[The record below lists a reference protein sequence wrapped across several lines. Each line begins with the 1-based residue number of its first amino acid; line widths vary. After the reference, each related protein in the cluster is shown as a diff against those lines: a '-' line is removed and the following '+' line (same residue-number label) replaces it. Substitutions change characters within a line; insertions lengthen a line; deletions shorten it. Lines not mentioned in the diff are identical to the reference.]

1 MKNTNLAV
9 RVPAITAFFWAIK
22 ILATTVGE
30 TFADFL
36 NVDVGLGFQV
46 TTAIMTSLLVIL
58 LIIQFAN
65 RRYVPWVYWAA
76 IVFISV
82 VGTLLTDFLTDSL
95 GVPLAV
101 SSLGFALVLG
111 VVFAIWYRRERT
123 LEMKSI
129 NTASRETFYWLAI
142 LFTFALGTALG
153 DYLAETIGLG
163 YGLSALVYGGSIVLV
178 YVLFKANKLNAVAAF
193 WIAYVLTRPLG
204 ASVGDFL
211 AQDKSNGGLGLG
223 TTVVSWIFLL
233 AILLL
238 TGYLSFSKRDHITK

>member
-9 RVPAITAFFWAIK
+9 RVPAITAFFWIIK
-22 ILATTVGE
+22 VLATTVGE
-30 TFADFL
+30 TFADYL

-46 TTAIMTSLLVIL
+46 TTAVMTSLLVIL

-65 RRYVPWVYWAA
+65 RRYVPGIYWAA

-82 VGTLLTDFLTDSL
+82 VGTLLTDYLTDSL
-95 GVPLAV
+95 EIPLSV
-101 SSLGFALVLG
+101 SSLGFALALG
-111 VVFAIWYRRERT
+111 IVFAIWWQREGT

-129 NTASRETFYWLAI
+129 NTAGREAFYWLAI
-142 LFTFALGTALG
+142 LLTFALGTALG
-153 DYLAETIGLG
+153 DYLAETIGFG
-163 YGLSALVYGGSIVLV
+163 YGLSAVVYGGLILLV
-178 YVLFKANKLNAVAAF
+178 YILFKAKKLNAVAAF

-211 AQDKSNGGLGLG
+211 AQDSSNGGLGLG
-223 TTVVSWIFLL
+223 TKVVSWIFLT

-238 TGYLSFSKRDHITK
+238 TGYLTFSKRDQIAK

>member
-9 RVPAITAFFWAIK
+9 RVPAITAFFWIIK
-22 ILATTVGE
+22 VLATTVGE
-30 TFADFL
+30 TFADYL
-36 NVDVGLGFQV
+36 NRDVGLGFQV
-46 TTAIMTSLLVIL
+46 TTAVMTSLLGIL
-58 LIIQFAN
+58 LIIQFSY
-65 RRYVPWVYWAA
+65 RRYVPWAYWAA

-101 SSLGFALVLG
+101 SSLIFALGLG
-111 VVFAIWYRRERT
+111 IVFAIWWQKERT

-129 NTASRETFYWLAI
+129 NTAGREAFYWLAI
-142 LFTFALGTALG
+142 LLTFALGTALG

-163 YGLSALVYGGSIVLV
+163 YGLSAVVYGFAILV
-178 YVLFKANKLNAVAAF
+178 VFLLFRAKKLGGVGAF

-211 AQDKSNGGLGLG
+211 AQDQSNGGLGLG
-223 TTVVSWIFLL
+223 TTVVSWIFLG
-233 AILLL
+233 AILIL
-238 TGYLSFSKRDHITK
+238 TAYLTFSKRDRIIK

>member
-1 MKNTNLAV
+1 MKKANLAV
-9 RVPAITAFFWAIK
+9 RVPSITAFFWIIK

-30 TFADFL
+30 TFADYL

-46 TTAIMTSLLVIL
+46 TTAVMTSLLAIL

-65 RRYVPWVYWAA
+65 RRYVPGVYWAA

-82 VGTLLTDFLTDSL
+82 VGTLLTDYLTDSV
-95 GVPLAV
+95 GVPLAI
-101 SSLGFALVLG
+101 SSLGFALALG
-111 VVFAIWYRRERT
+111 VVFAIWWQRERT

-129 NTASRETFYWLAI
+129 NTAGREAFYWLAI
-142 LFTFALGTALG
+142 LLTFALGTALG

-163 YGLSALVYGGSIVLV
+163 YGLSAVVYGALILLVYL
-178 YVLFKANKLNAVAAF
+178 LFKARKLNSVAAF

-204 ASVGDFL
+204 ASVGDLL
-211 AQDKSNGGLGLG
+211 AQDTGNGGLGLG
-223 TTVVSWIFLL
+223 TTLVSWIFLA

-238 TGYLSFSKRDHITK
+238 TGYLTISKRDQMTK